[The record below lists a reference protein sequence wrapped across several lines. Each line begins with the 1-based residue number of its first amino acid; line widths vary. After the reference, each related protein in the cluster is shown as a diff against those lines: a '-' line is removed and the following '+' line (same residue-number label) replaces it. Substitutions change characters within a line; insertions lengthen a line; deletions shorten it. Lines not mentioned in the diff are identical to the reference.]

1 MVAKTTIAKF
11 TIPSVA
17 ILFVTVFAHGNYTGY
32 SGAPGSNGSCTNSCH
47 RQYSFVPSVTVT
59 GFPEVYEPET
69 EYTITVAHDSGAVIN
84 QFNASVRIGE
94 GSEYAGVLSEGNNTA
109 IYDTPNETN
118 GVHWDSADIDS
129 GTFIWTSPPGGTGEV
144 RLYWAGLQGTRA
156 WGADTQIVL
165 IANDSQLDIEYLPG
179 KPSSFSMAQNY
190 PNPFNSE
197 TIVEISVA
205 EAGRVDFI
213 ITNILGQLVYEWRET
228 VEQPGIV
235 SIRWDGYKSDG
246 VELPSGIYFYRLTSK
261 AGTITKKMMLL
272 R

>member
-1 MVAKTTIAKF
+1 MTKPTIAKLS
-11 TIPSVA
+11 IPLVA
-17 ILFVTVFAHGNYTGY
+17 ILFVTVFAHSNYTGY
-32 SGAPGSNGSCTNSCH
+32 SGAPGSNGSCSNSCH
-47 RQYSFVPSVTVT
+47 RQYSFVPNITVT

-69 EYTITVAHDSGAVIN
+69 QYTIAVAHESGSTIN

-94 GSEYAGVLSEGNNTA
+94 GSENAGVLAEGINTA

-118 GVHWDSADIDS
+118 GAHWNSADIDS
-129 GTFIWTSPPGGTGEV
+129 GTFIWTSPPTGTGEV

-165 IANDSQLDIEYLPG
+165 IASDAQLDIEYHPG
-179 KPSSFSMAQNY
+179 TPTSFSMAQNY
-190 PNPFNSE
+190 PNPFNGE

-228 VEQPGIV
+228 VEQPGTV
-235 SIRWDGYKSDG
+235 SIRWDGHKSDDS
-246 VELPSGIYFYRLTSK
+246 ELPSGIYFYRLTSK

>member
-1 MVAKTTIAKF
+1 MTKASIAKF
-11 TIPSVA
+11 TIPLVA
-17 ILFVTVFAHGNYTGY
+17 ILFITVFAHGNYTGY
-32 SGAPGSNGSCTNSCH
+32 SGAPGSNGTCTSSCH
-47 RQYSFVPSVTVT
+47 HQYSFVPSVTIT

-69 EYTITVAHDSGAVIN
+69 EYTITVVHDSGAAIN
-84 QFNASVRIGE
+84 QFNASVRISE
-94 GSEYAGVLSEGNNTA
+94 GSENAGVISEGINTA
-109 IYDTPNETN
+109 IYETPTETN
-118 GVHWDSADIDS
+118 GVCWNSADIDS

-156 WGADTQIVL
+156 WGADTQVVL
-165 IANDSQLDIEYLPG
+165 IANDSQLDIEYWPG
-179 KPSSFSMAQNY
+179 TPTSFSMGQNY
-190 PNPFNSE
+190 PNPFNNE

-228 VEQPGIV
+228 VQQPGTV
-235 SIRWDGYKSDG
+235 SIRWDGNKANG
-246 VELPSGIYFYRLTSK
+246 AELPSGIYFYRMTSK